1 MSESQSAQLSLFC
14 RLQIN
19 LAQFSN
25 SLHPSNWTTES
36 ALRPRVGPP
45 IVSPDA
51 GINEAQSPLAIEP
64 LRPFGLLL
72 SPQFSLLILPGVLRQ
87 DLLEPQGLGARET
100 GPELWFESD
109 RILTFLAELRQR
121 YRNYSRIHKLQ
132 GYAASLPFHNET
144 LAQQQFSQLL
154 TQTYEDHY
162 AALAQSAASDR
173 PNANSPN
180 SNSPLYSPQWTA
192 TRLQADPE
200 PIVETLSE
208 RPNARQTQ
216 DLAEALMAAQ
226 AADQVKGEFLATM
239 SHELRTPLTCVI
251 GMSATLLRWS
261 FGPLTTRQREYLQ
274 LIHDSGEHLLVLI
287 NDILELSQ
295 VEAGQSQLAIAD
307 FSLTRTAQHCIE
319 LFQDQARAA
328 KISLHSSI
336 HLNRNQDLFSADLR
350 RVRQIL
356 INLLDN
362 ALKFTNPPGTVIL
375 RVWREDTWAVFQV
388 EDTGIGFDEAQ
399 KEQLFQRF
407 RQLEGRHHRAH
418 SGLGVGLTLTKRF
431 IDLHQ
436 GRIEIDSAPNQG
448 SIFTVWLPGQ
458 VVAPPVPAKP
468 SPRPQIRGQIVLLE
482 DEDETAMLICELLT
496 AAGFQVVWLIEG
508 STALE
513 QVQHLQPI
521 AVILDLGLADSSAL
535 ELLGHLRQVNRTTK
549 VVALVPQLQ
558 HPPIDEGGI
567 DAILPK
573 PIQPDQLLTTL
584 SLLLAIDQ
592 PLVPCL
598 TTPLAPQNP
607 TLDAFHS

>member
-19 LAQFSN
+19 LAQFAQT
-25 SLHPSNWTTES
+25 LQPANWTTEA
-36 ALRPRVGPP
+36 ALRPRVRPP
-45 IVSPDA
+45 IVSL
-51 GINEAQSPLAIEP
+51 SPTLDPELESQGYGSIEP

-72 SPQFSLLILPGVLRQ
+72 SPQFSLLILPGVL
-87 DLLEPQGLGARET
+87 EPGRPEPNLGATET
-100 GPELWFESD
+100 APELWFESD
-109 RILTFLAELRQR
+109 RILTFLADLRQR
-121 YRNYSRIHKLQ
+121 YRTYSRIHKLQ

-154 TQTYEDHY
+154 VQTYREHY
-162 AALAQSAASDR
+162 AALESTVAYGPVFSDPPHGPSYGPEAQAADR
-173 PNANSPN
+173 RDGLKSIA
-180 SNSPLYSPQWTA
+180 
-192 TRLQADPE
+192 
-200 PIVETLSE
+200 ET
-208 RPNARQTQ
+208 PPFNPRQTQ

-261 FGPLTTRQREYLQ
+261 FGPLTSRQREYLQ

-295 VEAGQSQLAIAD
+295 VEAGQSQLAIVD
-307 FSLTRTAQHCIE
+307 FSLTRTAQYCIE
-319 LFQDQARAA
+319 LFQDQAHAA
-328 KISLHSSI
+328 QISLHSSI
-336 HLNRNQDLFSADLR
+336 HLTRSQDLFSADLR

-362 ALKFTNPPGTVIL
+362 ALKFTNPPGSVIL

-388 EDTGIGFDEAQ
+388 EDTGIGFDDAQ
-399 KEQLFQRF
+399 KKQLFQRF
-407 RQLEGRHHRAH
+407 RQLEGHHDRAH
-418 SGLGVGLTLTKRF
+418 SGIGVGLTLTKRF

-448 SIFTVWLPGQ
+448 SIFTVWLPCQ
-458 VVAPPVPAKP
+458 VVAPPIPAKP
-468 SPRPQIRGQIVLLE
+468 SPKPQLRGQIVLLE

-513 QVQHLQPI
+513 QVKYLQPI
-521 AVILDLGLADSSAL
+521 AVILDLDLADSSAL
-535 ELLGHLRQVNRTTK
+535 ELLGHLRQGNRTTK
-549 VVALVPQLQ
+549 VVALVPEPQRQ
-558 HPPIDEGGI
+558 PIEENWVN
-567 DAILPK
+567 AILSK

-584 SLLLAIDQ
+584 GQLLAIDQ
-592 PLVPCL
+592 PLIPCL
-598 TTPLAPQNP
+598 TAPLAPQNP